1 MAEGSTVVP
10 SQQRRTQESIDRR
23 GLFARAAALA
33 GVGVAWFMGSERAE
47 ATHGGGTDTTAVH
60 TNQNNLATERTF
72 LTRDGGQPLFVAF
85 NGPSA
90 FSYGGSDALQA
101 HTNKGSAGIAVRAV
115 NAGASGGIGVLG
127 SATTA
132 GTGVVGTSNLGGF
145 FSNPPPSVGVLGQTN
160 AQEGVGVRGQIP
172 TNGPVTA
179 TAVYGENLSSNG
191 TAWTAFGCYGY
202 SAKGHGLLGATG
214 IAGGSAM
221 VGTTNG
227 VAGAYSGLFYGPM
240 VITGDLAVVG
250 AKSAAVAHP
259 DGSHRL
265 LYCVE
270 SPESWFEDFGKG
282 LLTDGEATVTLDP
295 AFTALSDM
303 TDYHVFVTVYD
314 QHDELMVSDRT
325 GASFRVSARD
335 CTSNSSFSWR
345 VVAKRKDIAGTR
357 LAKVTIPAEQRIVM
371 PRVDETP
378 RPERREPPPPSPAP
392 HKHETPH
399 RGKH

>member
-1 MAEGSTVVP
+1 
-10 SQQRRTQESIDRR
+10 
-23 GLFARAAALA
+23 
-33 GVGVAWFMGSERAE
+33 
-47 ATHGGGTDTTAVH
+47 
-60 TNQNNLATERTF
+60 
-72 LTRDGGQPLFVAF
+72 
-85 NGPSA
+85 
-90 FSYGGSDALQA
+90 
-101 HTNKGSAGIAVRAV
+101 
-115 NAGASGGIGVLG
+115 
-127 SATTA
+127 
-132 GTGVVGTSNLGGF
+132 
-145 FSNPPPSVGVLGQTN
+145 
-160 AQEGVGVRGQIP
+160 
-172 TNGPVTA
+172 
-179 TAVYGENLSSNG
+179 
-191 TAWTAFGCYGY
+191 
-202 SAKGHGLLGATG
+202 
-214 IAGGSAM
+214 M

-325 GASFRVSARD
+325 DASFRVSARD
-335 CTSNSSFSWR
+335 CTNNSSFSWR

-378 RPERREPPPPSPAP
+378 RPERREPPPPSKAP

-399 RGKH
+399 RDKH